1 MYATMAARILIAKNW
16 NGDSTPTKI
25 DWQEKMIDYLE
36 LVKTTGRL
44 RGNSNQKDSFIY
56 LPCPGISASETL
68 EAEQILKWQ
77 DMCKAL
83 EVDRFSLE
91 AGRKESEREASK
103 LERETELLRKRLQE
117 LEEESQPQKAGFQR
131 EIQLALTEERQLL
144 REKLAL
150 ENELEQL
157 ERYQVAQEELHK
169 VPTNLP
175 ERVMVFKGHVEEAKE
190 ETLPNRLTARPQI
203 RYPVPGGS
211 ALITFESHEVASRI
225 IEMEQHQVQ
234 LDEFTY
240 VHVKAEPM
248 VLLLPSSLEISLEKS
263 PRRVLL
269 SGIVA
274 PSLPEDRLLEKL
286 ELFFSKRQNMGGEV
300 FSVERL
306 SDSGHVVLTF
316 MDDGVAKRLIQIGQ
330 YQVPIGQESHTVK
343 LSHYVGGEIAEL
355 QFRPSVCART
365 VLLSGIPDVLDEE
378 LMREALE
385 IHFQKPS
392 KGGGEVD
399 VVAYVPIGQCAVAV
413 FEAEEEEEQD

>member
-1 MYATMAARILIAKNW
+1 MLRFVHAGNRKWKRRKEASSCWERCVNRM
-16 NGDSTPTKI
+16 DS
-25 DWQEKMIDYLE
+25 DE
-36 LVKTTGRL
+36 
-44 RGNSNQKDSFIY
+44 DSFIY
-56 LPCPGISASETL
+56 LPSPGISASETVA
-68 EAEQILKWQ
+68 AEQTLKWQ

-144 REKLAL
+144 QEKLAL
-150 ENELEQL
+150 EDELEQL
-157 ERYQVAQEELHK
+157 ERFQ

-175 ERVMVFKGHVEEAKE
+175 ERAMVFKGHVEEAKE

-203 RYPVPGGS
+203 QYPVPGGS

-234 LDEFTY
+234 LDEFSY
-240 VHVKAEPM
+240 VHVKAEAM

-274 PSLPEDRLLEKL
+274 SSLPEDRLLEKL

-300 FSVERL
+300 FNVERL
-306 SDSGHVVLTF
+306 SDTGHVVLTF
-316 MDDGVAKRLIQIGQ
+316 MDDGVAKRLIQKGR
-330 YQVPIGQESHTVK
+330 YQVPIGQEIHTVK

-399 VVAYVPIGQCAVAV
+399 VVAYVPTGQCAVAV
-413 FEAEEEEEQD
+413 FEAEEEEED

>member
-1 MYATMAARILIAKNW
+1 M
-16 NGDSTPTKI
+16 DS
-25 DWQEKMIDYLE
+25 DE
-36 LVKTTGRL
+36 
-44 RGNSNQKDSFIY
+44 
-56 LPCPGISASETL
+56 
-68 EAEQILKWQ
+68 

-83 EVDRFSLE
+83 EIDRFSLE
-91 AGRKESEREASK
+91 AGRKESEQEASK
-103 LERETELLRKRLQE
+103 LERETELLRNRLQE
-117 LEEESQPQKAGFQR
+117 LEEESRPQKASFQR
-131 EIQLALTEERQLL
+131 ESQLALMEKQQLL
-144 REKLAL
+144 QEKLAL

-157 ERYQVAQEELHK
+157 ERFQVAQEERHK

-175 ERVMVFKGHVEEAKE
+175 ERAMVFKGHVEEAKE
-190 ETLPNRLTARPQI
+190 ETLPNRLTVRPQI

-234 LDEFTY
+234 LDEFSY
-240 VHVKAEPM
+240 VHVKAEAM
-248 VLLLPSSLEISLEKS
+248 VLLLPSSLEISLEES

-274 PSLPEDRLLEKL
+274 SSLPEDRLLEKL

-300 FSVERL
+300 VSVERL
-306 SDSGHVVLTF
+306 RDSGHVVLTF
-316 MDDGVAKRLIQIGQ
+316 MDDGVAERLIEIGQ
-330 YQVPIGQESHTVK
+330 YQVPIGEEIHTVK
-343 LSHYVGGEIAEL
+343 LSHCLGGEIAEL
-355 QFRPSVCART
+355 QLRPSVCPRT

-413 FEAEEEEEQD
+413 FEGEEEEEEEED